1 MYQDSYTLLYLLYYT
16 VILYTICNYIIYS
29 IYCILYDVYIYMY
42 SVYNVPYLNT
52 TDLMMGYGQHNSGFI
67 SMKYFKSQPKTSRG
81 QRLPSSFWY
90 FQKYF
95 LKWTIKAFKEVEKK
109 NLGSNYYSH
118 ASSRARCM
126 KFVGHKWPPGQEFA
140 TTGLNLRII

>member
-1 MYQDSYTLLYLLYYT
+1 
-16 VILYTICNYIIYS
+16 
-29 IYCILYDVYIYMY
+29 
-42 SVYNVPYLNT
+42 
-52 TDLMMGYGQHNSGFI
+52 MMGYGQHNSGFI

-95 LKWTIKAFKEVEKK
+95 LKWPIKAFKEVEKK
-109 NLGSNYYSH
+109 IWGQIIIHVHLRCMKSH

-126 KFVGHKWPPGQEFA
+126 KFVGHKWPPGQEFE
-140 TTGLNLRII
+140 TKGLSYLRII